1 MTDASTN
8 GLRGLSATAIAEDVR
23 NGRRSAVDVLD
34 ACLAS
39 IATGNEALNA
49 FVHLDEG
56 IARAAAEAVDATV
69 ARGEDPGLLAGVPFG
84 IKDLEDCAGMPT
96 GHGSVPWTGRP
107 PVEHDSVHV
116 ARMRAAGAV
125 PVGKTAAPEF
135 GTLSFTRNKA
145 TGTTR
150 NPWDLSRTPGGSSGG
165 SAAAVAGGLVPMA
178 TASDGGGSTR
188 IPAAFSGLVGFKPS
202 HGRIAKPSDQA
213 SQTSVVGVVTTT
225 VLDAARHLDVTA
237 GPDEADRLSLPP
249 SGVSYEAAI
258 ESLDV
263 TGLRVGW
270 SSDLGFAAV
279 DPEVEDL
286 SRRAAEQLAEAAG
299 VDLVETDVRL
309 TDPVEAWMSSGA
321 VDLWLDLLPG
331 MWPDA
336 ADDLTLFVRRSLERT
351 EAYPVSRYAGVLQRR
366 QQLQADCAAVFADVD
381 VLLTPT
387 TAVPAYAA
395 DGPPPARIAGREVA
409 ARWPRRSPCSPT
421 CAGTRP
427 APSRPRPPPR
437 GSPWASRSWDVA
449 TPTRSCCAWP
459 ASKRWRAPGPSSPRR
474 RPEPGGRRP
483 RRCAQPRRP
492 GLAHTAPL
500 QGRGPRRHA
509 GGLRARSAA
518 RGRRRAGCY
527 SKRWSRRKRSTSS
540 TSWAGDGTSSSSSPL
555 YRASRWV
562 TYSRISSSSATT
574 SLTWR
579 S

>member
-1 MTDASTN
+1 MTDASATAD
-8 GLRGLSATAIAEDVR
+8 LRGLSATAIAEDVR
-23 NGRRSAVDVLD
+23 NGRRTAVDVLD
-34 ACLAS
+34 SCLAA
-39 IATGNEALNA
+39 IAARNGALNA

-56 IARAAAEAVDATV
+56 IARAAAEAVDAAV
-69 ARGEDPGLLAGVPFG
+69 ARGDDPGLLAGVPFG

-96 GHGSVPWTGRP
+96 GHGSIPWTGRA
-107 PVEHDSVHV
+107 PVEHDSIHV

-135 GTLSFTRNKA
+135 GTLSFTKNKV

-249 SGVSYEAAI
+249 AGLSYEAAI

-263 TGLRVGW
+263 SGLRVGW

-286 SRRAAEQLAEAAG
+286 ARNAAEQLAKAAG
-299 VDLVETDVRL
+299 VELTDVEVHL
-309 TDPVEAWMSSGA
+309 TDPVKAWMSSGA
-321 VDLWLDLLPG
+321 VDLWLDIEPG
-331 MWPDA
+331 MWPEA
-336 ADDLTLFVRRSLERT
+336 AGDFTIYVRQILEQT
-351 EAYPVSRYAGVLQRR
+351 ESYPVSRYARALQRR
-366 QQLQADCAAVFADVD
+366 QQLQVDCAAVFADLD

-395 DGPPPARIAGREVA
+395 EGPPPAEIAGRAVA
-409 ARWPRRSPCSPT
+409 GAM
-421 CAGTRP
+421 
-427 APSRPRPPPR
+427 
-437 GSPWASRSWDVA
+437 A
-449 TPTRSCCAWP
+449 TPFTMLANLCWNP
-459 ASKRWRAPGPSSPRR
+459 ACSVP
-474 RPEPGGRRP
+474 
-483 RRCAQPRRP
+483 AQPTTA
-492 GLAHTAPL
+492 GLPVGL
-500 QGRGPRRHA
+500 QVMGRRHA
-509 GGLRARSAA
+509 DEVVLRLARIHEEANPWPRLA
-518 RGRRRAGCY
+518 
-527 SKRWSRRKRSTSS
+527 
-540 TSWAGDGTSSSSSPL
+540 PL
-555 YRASRWV
+555 PA
-562 TYSRISSSSATT
+562 
-574 SLTWR
+574 
-579 S
+579 